1 MPRFAMEGRGA
12 PGVKLNIRG
21 LSHQIDAREWA
32 ATRPCSWPAP
42 GLLSNIYPIKM
53 GDSVEF
59 VRAMHIV
66 EVDLR
71 PYNAGKGKGRA

>member
-1 MPRFAMEGRGA
+1 MFRPPR
-12 PGVKLNIRG
+12 
-21 LSHQIDAREWA
+21 AR
-32 ATRPCSWPAP
+32 THIVHTKIKILGTVCSMLTLEVDEPHNRAQ

-53 GDSVEF
+53 GDSAEF

-71 PYNAGKGKGRA
+71 PYNATERKGRA